1 MRSYKDRSSVADGGM
16 RKQRPEESGFFNVCR
31 GNDLSCEASS
41 AKIRGIKYEPRQ
53 RCHNELK
60 QHRASTSPHLFC
72 KSKLASKGSQR
83 VHNCVYTYVQLWQTA
98 TADQHGFRES
108 ENCFLGAI
116 SGGLPVPVV
125 LCISSFK
132 YRQFEGTG
140 EGKRAA

>member
-1 MRSYKDRSSVADGGM
+1 MCAEATTCTAKLVVQRS
-16 RKQRPEESGFFNVCR
+16 
-31 GNDLSCEASS
+31 EALNMNPGS
-41 AKIRGIKYEPRQ
+41 AVTT
-53 RCHNELK
+53 NLK